1 LAKGDLTESM
11 AMCALFSDLS
21 DTELDK
27 VADRMEEAHFPG
39 KTRIL
44 KEGEK
49 GMGFFFVVLDGTAK
63 VNQHGRAVATLK
75 AGDFFGEVTALQGG
89 PRTAS
94 VTTEEPLWVLR
105 LTDTNFKTFLEEFP
119 QVTFRILEKVL
130 TRFQALATDAGS

>member
-1 LAKGDLTESM
+1 LANGDLTNSM
-11 AMCALFSDLS
+11 AKCSLFSDMS
-21 DTELDK
+21 DIELEK
-27 VADRMEEAHFPG
+27 IAARMEEDRFPG

-44 KEGEK
+44 KEGEE
-49 GMGFFFVVLDGTAK
+49 GMGFFFVVLDGTAR

-94 VTTEEPLWVLR
+94 VTTAEPMWVLR
-105 LTDTNFKTFLEEFP
+105 LTDTNFRSFLEEFP